1 MIGLFGEAGSV
12 GSSRVE
18 HNDPE
23 GVRPRRGVEIREELG
38 EAGSCGRQRVAGD
51 DPDHPGVNR
60 EVGRVA
66 QRPNGSLSGLIGR

>member
-23 GVRPRRGVEIREELG
+23 GVRPRRGVEIQAQLLG
-38 EAGSCGRQRVAGD
+38 T
-51 DPDHPGVNR
+51 
-60 EVGRVA
+60 
-66 QRPNGSLSGLIGR
+66 

>member
-1 MIGLFGEAGSV
+1 V
-12 GSSRVE
+12 K
-18 HNDPE
+18 
-23 GVRPRRGVEIREELG
+23 PRRGVEIRGELG
-38 EAGSCGRQRVAGD
+38 EIGSCGRQRVAGD